1 MKPDFHRLWVN
12 TPFGQYK
19 NVRMWGRTG
28 SSYICNPPVTDTDED
43 FFVQA
48 LLGQMDALGKEL
60 EDDGWSVTYDD
71 PEYTIE
77 KNREI
82 PFITAR
88 KGKQNLIIF
97 QDDEAFIAFD
107 KATEVA
113 KRLNLLKKEDRVMLF
128 QAVCWGRGDRF

>member
-1 MKPDFHRLWVN
+1 MSFDFHWPGVEA
-12 TPFGQYK
+12 PFGQYK
-19 NVRMWGRTG
+19 NVLMWGRTG

-43 FFVQA
+43 YLVHA
-48 LLGQMDALGKEL
+48 LPGQMDALGQEL

-71 PEYTIE
+71 PEYII
-77 KNREI
+77 KQNGEI

-97 QDDEAFIAFD
+97 QDNEAFIAFD

-113 KRLNLLKKEDRVMLF
+113 KHLNLLKKEDRVMLF
-128 QAVCWGRGDRF
+128 QAVCWGRGSRF

>member
-1 MKPDFHRLWVN
+1 MSFDFHWPGTE
-12 TPFGQYK
+12 TPFGTYK
-19 NVRMWGRTG
+19 HVLMWGRTG
-28 SSYICNPPVTDTDED
+28 SSYICDPPVTDTDED

-48 LLGQMDALGKEL
+48 QNQDMDALGKEL

-77 KNREI
+77 DNREI

-113 KRLNLLKKEDRVMLF
+113 KHLNLLKKEDRVMLF
-128 QAVCWGRGDRF
+128 QAVCWGRGNRF